1 MANGPDM
8 SRPFRD
14 YVAANRA
21 RFLDELTALT
31 AQPSIAAQGIG
42 LEETAEMV
50 RARLEGLSARVRL
63 IRVEGAPPYIYA
75 ELGETGPLL
84 TIYNHYDVQPPEPLE
99 LWETPPFE
107 PTIRDGRFY
116 ARGVA
121 DNKGNLLAR
130 IQAVESWLAV
140 NGTLPIRLRWI
151 IEGEEEVSSAHL
163 ERFVEEQE
171 ELIRG
176 SDGCLWE
183 SGYRDEAGRPVLT
196 TGLKGIL
203 YLELS
208 VRGANQDLH
217 SAYGPIVVNP
227 AWRLIWA
234 LSTLKNERDEITI
247 DGYLDHVSEP
257 PPESRRAADAVPF
270 EEAAIRESFGIP
282 RFINGLTGSEVVR
295 RYLFAPTCTI
305 CGLESGYTGEGAK
318 TVLPSDARAKIDLRL
333 VPDLTPELV
342 ERLLREHLD
351 RRGFE
356 DIEIRVLGGEP
367 PARSPVDS
375 GIATAARA
383 AAEAVF
389 RTAPV
394 IYPNMAGSGP
404 MYHLCDRFGIPAVG
418 AGCGD
423 AQSNV
428 HAPNESIT
436 VDDYLDHMYFMEE
449 LIRTFKEQ

>member
-1 MANGPDM
+1 M
-8 SRPFRD
+8 SQPFRD
-14 YVAANRA
+14 YVAANQG

-42 LEETAEMV
+42 LGETAEMV
-50 RARLEGLSARVRL
+50 RSRLEGLGARVRI
-63 IRVEGAPPYIYA
+63 IRIEGAPPYVYA

-107 PTIRDGRFY
+107 PTIRKGRFY

-130 IQAVESWLAV
+130 MQAVESWLAV
-140 NGTLPIRLRWI
+140 NGALPIRLRWI

-163 ERFVEEQE
+163 ERFVDEHE
-171 ELIRG
+171 ELVRG
-176 SDGCLWE
+176 AEGCLWE

-196 TGLKGIL
+196 MGLKGIL
-203 YLELS
+203 YLELR
-208 VRGANQDLH
+208 VHGANLDLH
-217 SAYGPIVVNP
+217 SAYGPIVENP
-227 AWRLIWA
+227 AWRLVWA

-247 DGYLDHVSEP
+247 DGYLDHVAEP
-257 PPESRRAADAVPF
+257 PREALEAADAVPF
-270 EEAAIRESFGIP
+270 EEDAIKESFGIP
-282 RFINGLTGSEVVR
+282 RFINGLTGSEAVR

-333 VPDLTPELV
+333 VPNLTPELA

-351 RRGFE
+351 RRGF
-356 DIEIRVLGGEP
+356 DDVEIRVLGGEP

-375 GIATAARA
+375 AIATAARSA
-383 AAEAVF
+383 AKAVF
-389 RTAPV
+389 QTDPV

-404 MYHLCDRFGIPAVG
+404 MYHLCDRFGIPSVG

-423 AQSNV
+423 ARSNV
-428 HAPNESIT
+428 HAPNESVA